1 MVCSPVPALMIWQ
14 VTPVRNSPRQF
25 SKKAEIRRH
34 KPPVR
39 TKAHHAAVIM
49 AGKRQIGSI

>member
-14 VTPVRNSPRQF
+14 VPPVRNSPRQF

-39 TKAHHAAVIM
+39 AKAHHAAVIM

>member
-1 MVCSPVPALMIWQ
+1 MFARSCTDDLAGAARQEQPAA
-14 VTPVRNSPRQF
+14 VFR
-25 SKKAEIRRH
+25 KKAEIRRH

-39 TKAHHAAVIM
+39 AKAHHAAVIM